1 MPLKLCVQVSL
12 ETKGR
17 EKILAFSIPHVDM
30 KYSHVF
36 TDGYSRFHK
45 IASVDVCAFNEN
57 NKLIH
62 WRYNIITMQSVELFF
77 HPTFN
82 SIQKMYIYLRPIRL
96 QSKHF
101 IILQHNATCIKRN
114 YFLIIKKNS
123 FNKVVPWL
131 QLCGF
136 KTYASKKSFALP
148 QKIH

>member
-1 MPLKLCVQVSL
+1 
-12 ETKGR
+12 
-17 EKILAFSIPHVDM
+17 M

-101 IILQHNATCIKRN
+101 IILQHNATCIKQN

-131 QLCGF
+131 QLCPSF
-136 KTYASKKSFALP
+136 KTFLYKEFCFAIEDSLTSRHLNLNL
-148 QKIH
+148 KIIFLILNSLFSST